1 MTGRV
6 ARLACALALLC
17 AAGLSAH
24 DMWIE
29 PSGFQPAPGT
39 RLAVR
44 LRIGQLFQGDPFPRD
59 PQLLAR
65 FAVVGSGGES
75 PIPGVPAT
83 DPAGYLVTGSPGLY
97 YLVYAS
103 RHASVELDAARF
115 ERYLADEG
123 LEKISALRGRR
134 GQSAAPAKEIYSRC
148 AKSLIA
154 VGGDAGAGYDLQGV
168 SAWPRKAAPTDL
180 QGVSAWPREAAPADQ
195 RRVPAMAG
203 APADRVLGLTLELI
217 PEKNPYTL
225 AARQELPVRL
235 LYGGLPL
242 SGAKVAA
249 VPKDQP
255 SRQVAARTDA
265 QGRVRLPL
273 GGPGVW
279 LVKAVH
285 MIAAPQGSGADWESF
300 WASLTFAV
308 PAPRHAAAS
317 QPGPR

>member
-1 MTGRV
+1 MIRRV

-29 PSGFQPAPGT
+29 PSGFEPAPGT

-65 FAVVGSGGES
+65 FAVVGSGGGES

-97 YLVYAS
+97 LLVYAS
-103 RHASVELDAARF
+103 RHASVELDAAKF

-123 LEKISALRGRR
+123 LEKISALRARH

-154 VGGDAGAGYDLQGV
+154 VGGVAGAGYDL
-168 SAWPRKAAPTDL
+168 R
-180 QGVSAWPREAAPADQ
+180 GVSAWPREAAPTDL
-195 RRVPAMAG
+195 RGVPAWPRSA

-225 AARQELPVRL
+225 AAGQELPVRL
-235 LYGGLPL
+235 LYRGAPL
-242 SGAKVAA
+242 AGAKVAA

-273 GGPGVW
+273 GGPGIW

-285 MIAAPQGSGADWESF
+285 MIAAPQGLGADWESF

-308 PAPRHAAAS
+308 PARPTTAVRR
-317 QPGPR
+317 PGPA